1 MSVARREAR
10 CCCGALRAVAVGDP
24 AAVVICHCTEC
35 QRRTGSVMGVSA
47 YYPRESVKTSGPAA
61 SFTRPGQ
68 SGGGFTQH
76 FCPTCGTSLYW
87 EAELRPGLIGIAVGA
102 FVDSSFP
109 APTRS
114 VWEEHKHRWVE
125 LGAEIPGHIQGS
137 ASAKTR

>member
-1 MSVARREAR
+1 MSAERREAR
-10 CCCGALRAVAVGDP
+10 CCCGALRAMAVGDP

-47 YYPRESVKTSGPAA
+47 YYAREAVTTSGLAA

-102 FVDSSFP
+102 FVDPKFP
-109 APTRS
+109 PPTRS
-114 VWEEHKHRWVE
+114 VWEEHKHGWVT
-125 LGAEIPGHIQGS
+125 LGAEIPGHVQGS

>member
-1 MSVARREAR
+1 MSITGVASEWRVTA
-10 CCCGALRAVAVGDP
+10 D
-24 AAVVICHCTEC
+24 
-35 QRRTGSVMGVSA
+35 
-47 YYPRESVKTSGPAA
+47 SGHDKLHA
-61 SFTRPGQ
+61 
-68 SGGGFTQH
+68 

-102 FVDSSFP
+102 FVDPKFP

-114 VWEEHKHRWVE
+114 VWEEHKHRWVT